1 LKLANLSSTSNLHL
15 LAIAMKHHLDLILQ
29 CEQILT
35 TEMLILD
42 RITSDLHHPHPC
54 LAKINLRREGLD
66 TLILSNQKVIVPRCS
81 FDDCGDAGFFR
92 LEMEGGLFCDVG
104 VVGTVGVDSL
114 VAVHMGSEVE
124 FHVVGQHQIEE
135 VLEENLINRAFYVRG
150 AADHGV
156 VRGSYD
162 CTVGL

>member
-1 LKLANLSSTSNLHL
+1 
-15 LAIAMKHHLDLILQ
+15 
-29 CEQILT
+29 
-35 TEMLILD
+35 
-42 RITSDLHHPHPC
+42 
-54 LAKINLRREGLD
+54 
-66 TLILSNQKVIVPRCS
+66 
-81 FDDCGDAGFFR
+81 
-92 LEMEGGLFCDVG
+92 MEGGLFCDVG